1 MKYSEHERCIMH
13 VQSYILIRNVLAVTS
28 IILDAFF
35 SDFLPTVHEKA
46 ISIEIYMKIYYKLL
60 LGKCYFF
67 I

>member
-13 VQSYILIRNVLAVTS
+13 VYSYILIRNVLAV

-46 ISIEIYMKIYYKLL
+46 ISIEIYMKIYYKLP
-60 LGKCYFF
+60 LGKCNFF